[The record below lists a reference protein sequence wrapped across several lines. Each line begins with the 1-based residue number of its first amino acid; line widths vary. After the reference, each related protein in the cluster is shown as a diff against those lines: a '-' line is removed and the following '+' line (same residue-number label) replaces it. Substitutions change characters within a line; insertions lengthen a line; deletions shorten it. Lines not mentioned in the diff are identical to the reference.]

1 VTEPLLSCRD
11 LVVQYQTS
19 HGVLRAVD
27 GVDLEIGA
35 GQTVAL
41 VGESGCGKSTLGRA
55 IVGLTKPHRG
65 SIRLEGIELFGMSR
79 RAIRPYRRSLQMV
92 FQNPYG
98 SLNPRLTIGRI
109 IEEPLI
115 VQKIGTRPERQRRV
129 AELLERV
136 GLSQAA
142 MSQYPHEFSGGQ
154 RQRIAIARA
163 LTLNPKLII
172 CDEPVSAL
180 DVSVQAQV
188 LNLMVDLQR
197 DLGLSYLFISHDLS
211 VVRHIAHSTVVMYL
225 GRIVAKGDRRGFW
238 KQPLH
243 PYVKALLD
251 AAPSMQ
257 KGDDPDRSPALES
270 EIPSALTP
278 PPGCRFSTRCA
289 FVQDQCR
296 LVDPPL
302 RELTPQQW
310 VACHRVTTTPDGR
323 ALAPWEHIVTP
334 APRTS

>member
-1 VTEPLLSCRD
+1 VSALLLSCRD
-11 LVVQYQTS
+11 LVVQYQTP
-19 HGVLRAVD
+19 HGMLRAVN
-27 GVDLEIGA
+27 GVDLDIAE

-55 IVGLTKPHRG
+55 IVGLTPSHSG
-65 SIRLEGIELFGMSR
+65 SIKLEGAELAGMNR
-79 RAIRPYRRSLQMV
+79 REIRPYRRSLQMV

-98 SLNPRLTIGRI
+98 SLNPRLTVGRI
-109 IEEPLI
+109 IEEPLM
-115 VQKIGTRPERQRRV
+115 VQKIGSRPERRRRV

-188 LNLMVDLQR
+188 LNLLVDLQR
-197 DLGLSYLFISHDLS
+197 ELGLSYLFISHDLS
-211 VVRHIAHSTVVMYL
+211 VVRHIAHRTVVMYL

-238 KQPLH
+238 TQPLH

-251 AAPSMQ
+251 AAPSMAKSDGPVHRQ
-257 KGDDPDRSPALES
+257 VLDS

-289 FVQDQCR
+289 FVADECR
-296 LVDPPL
+296 RVDPPL
-302 RELTPQQW
+302 REMRPQQW
-310 VACHRVTTTPDGR
+310 VACHRVMASADGR
-323 ALAPWEHIVTP
+323 VLAPWEQV
-334 APRTS
+334 A